1 MKSRFLRVKNLEKYQ
16 HYGTRRNPP
25 WIKLYREFLSDYQL
39 RQCPIPSRLF
49 FGCCFILASETSNC
63 IPFDVKYL
71 SDRVGFVV
79 DDSVITPLI
88 QSGLLLASSASALLA
103 TDEKRSNLLL
113 SDLSSLQSSLSSE
126 GRESE
131 RGGDFEQFWAVYPR
145 KIGKGE
151 AVKSWK
157 KMGCNNGL
165 VERICLQVQAA
176 SKTEQWQREGGK
188 FIPLPATWLNQSRW
202 EDDYSHTTPI
212 KADGF
217 KERMQK
223 LAQGKPL

>member
-1 MKSRFLRVKNLEKYQ
+1 M
-16 HYGTRRNPP
+16 T
-25 WIKLYREFLSDYQL
+25 
-39 RQCPIPSRLF
+39 
-49 FGCCFILASETSNC
+49 
-63 IPFDVKYL
+63 
-71 SDRVGFVV
+71 
-79 DDSVITPLI
+79 DDVITPLL
-88 QSGLLLASSASALLA
+88 QRKLLLASSASVLLA
-103 TDEKRSNLLL
+103 TDEKRSNLIL

-131 RGGDFEQFWAVYPR
+131 RGGDFEQFWAVYPK
-145 KIGKGE
+145 KIGKG
-151 AVKSWK
+151 AAFASWK
-157 KMGCNNGL
+157 KMGCANGL

-202 EDDYSHTTPI
+202 EDDYSQATPV
-212 KADGF
+212 KSDGF